1 VNPTGP
7 GEAEVVEGSDEIETD
22 AIETAASDDAIG
34 FEELVGT
41 ARPTLL
47 RAAHSV
53 TGRHEDAEDAVQSS
67 LLKAMRAWQ
76 RVANQERWRQQ
87 AYVRQIVVNTCRSG
101 WRKWGSRVAI
111 GDVPETVNA
120 PETDTIDDREMLR
133 QALARLPARQREVL
147 MLRYYEDLTEAE
159 IAKKLGCAP
168 GTVKSS
174 AARALRAL
182 RDMLPEYAAARM
194 EPTGS
199 GVTAAETAAETA
211 AGPASPRPGGPEILK
226 SA

>member
-159 IAKKLGCAP
+159 IAKRLGCAP